1 MQTVEEKDV
10 RTLSS
15 SSSEDDD
22 YNPFENGDHRV
33 KQREKGIGKRHS
45 RWSAQEAA
53 KKRKKHFTTSSD
65 EDDGAHN

>member
-1 MQTVEEKDV
+1 MQTVEEKYV

-33 KQREKGIGKRHS
+33 QREKGIGKRHS